1 MTRLSRVP
9 YGAPDVHVFF
19 CGVQDVWT
27 PPKHIYEEAA
37 WLKPWWNQKS
47 GAESQPIAGTS
58 RLEWLQYPLCSKS
71 STKDSIV
78 NIVSNCQRCLWRTCL
93 CITTFD
99 FVVRARRVSG
109 LEAFSRYPTHGSFSA
124 LNCRSTEFTGHVK
137 QRFLSY
143 WVDLLLA
150 QLCNSRIKLTCLATV

>member
-1 MTRLSRVP
+1 MEFLMFMF
-9 YGAPDVHVFF
+9 FF

-27 PPKHIYEEAA
+27 PPKHIYEKAA

-109 LEAFSRYPTHGSFSA
+109 LEAFSRYPTHGSFRA
-124 LNCRSTEFTGHVK
+124 MAFRPTRFTG
-137 QRFLSY
+137 RARPWFLSY
-143 WVDLLLA
+143 WRAVPLA
-150 QLCNSRIKLTCLATV
+150 WSCNSRIKLTCLATV